1 MMSLRKL
8 AAALTALS
16 LAAVPAAARPAP
28 APSPAPEQAEGS
40 ALRGD
45 TNPAYYILPLL
56 IVIALLVAALRGDEE
71 PPTSP

>member
-1 MMSLRKL
+1 MSLTKL
-8 AAALTALS
+8 AAGLAILS
-16 LAAVPAAARPAP
+16 LATAPAVARPAQPP
-28 APSPAPEQAEGS
+28 APVPEQAEGS

-56 IVIALLVAALRGDEE
+56 IVIALLVAALRGEEE